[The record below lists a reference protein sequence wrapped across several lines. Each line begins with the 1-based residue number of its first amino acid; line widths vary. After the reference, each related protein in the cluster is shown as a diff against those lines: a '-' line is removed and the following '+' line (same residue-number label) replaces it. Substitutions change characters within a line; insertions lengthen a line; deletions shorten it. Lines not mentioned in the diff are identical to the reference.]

1 MIKTKFKDVK
11 IIKFKKNLDKRG
23 FFSEIFNLKDKLN
36 FKIRQINLSFS
47 KKKNTFRGLHY
58 QKGRNAQAKIIGVLK
73 GEITDYIICL
83 KKKDKNFGKF
93 LKISIKENDMKFIF
107 IPKGYAHGF
116 LTKKKNTLIIY
127 YVDNFYNKKDED
139 GISVLDNNLN
149 LKLPKKLIMSKRD
162 RNLKILNKKNY
173 F

>member
-11 IIKFKKNLDKRG
+11 IIKLKKNFDKRG

-36 FKIRQINLSFS
+36 FKIKQINLSYS

-73 GEITDYIICL
+73 GEIIDYIICL

-93 LKISIKENDMKFIF
+93 VKVSIKENDMKFIL

-116 LTKKKNTLIIY
+116 LTKKNNTLIIY
-127 YVDNFYNKKDED
+127 YVDNFYDKKSED
-139 GISVLDNNLN
+139 GISALDDNLN
-149 LKLPKKLIMSKRD
+149 LKLPKKLIMSKKD
-162 RNLKILNKKNY
+162 RNLKYLDKKI
-173 F
+173 